1 MRSVVVTGGAS
12 GIGRACVE
20 LFVRSGWD
28 VLAIDVRPSPPGFPP
43 TVEFANAD
51 VTEDDQMAGLV
62 EGFAR
67 RTGGVHAL
75 VNNAAIQYTGDTL
88 KHSIQEW
95 RRTMD
100 VNVRS
105 IAVMTAACRPYLSQT
120 HGSVVN
126 VSSVHAVATSPKI
139 GAYAASKGA
148 SLALTRALAVELAP
162 EGIRVNAVLP
172 GAVDTPM
179 LRAGLERGGEDVE
192 VALESLASKTV
203 IGRVGRP
210 EEIAR
215 AIAFLA
221 DGTQSSFVT
230 GAALVVDGGATSR
243 LSTE

>member
-20 LFVRSGWD
+20 LFLAREWD
-28 VLAIDVRPSPPGFPP
+28 VLAIDIAPPPSFSR
-43 TVEFANAD
+43 TVEYVNAD
-51 VTEDDQMAGLV
+51 VSHDDQMAIFV
-62 EGFAR
+62 ERFAT
-67 RTGGVHAL
+67 RTGSIDAL

-88 KHSIQEW
+88 EHSIEEW
-95 RRTMD
+95 HRTMD

-105 IAVMTAACRPYLSQT
+105 IALMARACRPYLGRT
-120 HGSVVN
+120 NGSIVN
-126 VSSVHAVATSPKI
+126 VSSVHAVATSPRI
-139 GAYAASKGA
+139 GMYAASKGA

-179 LRAGLERGGEDVE
+179 LRQGLGRGGEDVE
-192 VALESLASKTV
+192 LCLNGLASRTV
-203 IGRVGRP
+203 LGRVGMP

-215 AIAFLA
+215 AVAFLA
-221 DGTQSSFVT
+221 DGSESSFIT